1 MIAADEVKEIT
12 DNFAHIIG
20 HGGFGVV
27 YKGRYHHVDVAVK
40 MLNKV
45 ISKLLLLCT
54 YNVMYVICCY
64 RKALTA

>member
-1 MIAADEVKEIT
+1 MMIGADEVKEVT

-27 YKGRYHHVDVAVK
+27 YKGRYHHVEVAVK
-40 MLNKV
+40 VLNKV
-45 ISKLLLLCT
+45 LSKLLLLFI
-54 YNVMYVICCY
+54 YMYVVPCY